1 MEALPLASELFY
13 HDPLGSP
20 AKPDIESVTMENKE
34 IARIF
39 SETADLM
46 EISGEDPF
54 RVRSY
59 RNAIRAIENL
69 SERLEDILADPERKL
84 TDIPSIG
91 KGMAA
96 HIEEISRTGELTL
109 HREMASK
116 YPAVALDLLKL
127 QGLGPKGVG
136 LLLTHFRVQSLEDV
150 EKLCREGKLRE
161 LPRMGE
167 KLEQKILKSIESFKR
182 SAGRFL
188 VNTASELAEELKQY
202 LSHCPGV
209 KKITPAGSLR
219 RGKETIG
226 DIDLLVTGGSA
237 DQIAAH
243 FLKFPKIA
251 EVIAQGENKISVK
264 LKEGIQV
271 DLRMLE
277 PESYGAAL
285 LYFTGSK
292 AHNVA
297 LRDKAKRMGYKLS
310 EYGLFRISDGEKV
323 AGRTEEEVYKKL
335 GLAYIEPELRE
346 DNGELDA
353 AESGHLPR
361 LLRLEDIRGDLHMHT
376 TATDGRCSILEMAQA
391 AQGRGLEYIAI
402 TDHSKALAMANGM
415 NEKRVLAQIRE
426 IRKIESRLEG
436 FRIFAGTEVDIHQN
450 GTLDLDDEVLAQL
463 DVVVASVHSYM
474 NLPAEEMTERLL
486 RAFENPYLSI
496 VAHPTGRLLL
506 RREPFGF
513 DVEKVLEE
521 AHRKHIALEINS
533 FPDRLDL
540 GDHNIRLA
548 KQKGVKLVIST
559 DSHHTKHLEHIQ
571 YGVRMARRGWLE
583 KKDVLNT
590 LPAAEFKKAIYRR
603 PSRTAASAGD
613 S

>member
-1 MEALPLASELFY
+1 
-13 HDPLGSP
+13 
-20 AKPDIESVTMENKE
+20 MENKE

-54 RVRSY
+54 RIRSY
-59 RNAIRAIENL
+59 RNATRAIENL
-69 SERLEDILADPERKL
+69 SERIEDILSDPERKL

-109 HREMASK
+109 HRELASK
-116 YPAVALDLLKL
+116 YPAVALDLLNL

-136 LLLTHFRVQSLEDV
+136 MLLTHFKVQSLEDV

-167 KLEQKILKSIESFKR
+167 KLEQKLLKSIESFKR
-182 SAGRFL
+182 SAGRHL
-188 VNTASELAEELKQY
+188 INMASDLAEELKQY
-202 LSHCPGV
+202 LSHCPDV
-209 KKITPAGSLR
+209 KKVTPAGSLR
-219 RGKETIG
+219 RGAETIG
-226 DIDLLVTGGSA
+226 DIDLLVTGGVPA
-237 DQIAAH
+237 EIAAH

-251 EVIAQGENKISVK
+251 ETIAKGENKVSVK

-285 LYFTGSK
+285 QYFTGSK
-292 AHNVA
+292 AHSVA
-297 LRDKAKRMGYKLS
+297 LRDRAKRLGFKLS
-310 EYGLFRISDGEKV
+310 EYGLFRISDGERV
-323 AGRTEEEVYKKL
+323 ASRTEEEVYKKL

-346 DNGELDA
+346 NNGEIDA
-353 AESGHLPR
+353 AGAGKLPH
-361 LLRLEDIRGDLHMHT
+361 LLRPEDIRGDLHMHT
-376 TATDGRCSILEMAQA
+376 TATDGQCSILEMAQA
-391 AQGRGLEYIAI
+391 AQARGLEYIAI

-415 NEKRVLAQIRE
+415 NEKRVLAQIKE
-426 IRKIESRLEG
+426 IRKVESHLEG
-436 FRIFAGTEVDIHQN
+436 FRIFTGTEVDIHQK

-463 DVVVASVHSYM
+463 DVVVASVHSYF
-474 NLPAEEMTERLL
+474 NLPAKEMTERLL
-486 RAFENPYLSI
+486 AAFENPNLNI

-513 DVEKVLEE
+513 DIEKVLEE
-521 AHRKHIALEINS
+521 AHRRHIALEINS
-533 FPDRLDL
+533 SPERLDF

-559 DSHHTKHLEHIQ
+559 DSHHTSHLANIQ

-590 LPAAEFKKAIYRR
+590 LHAAEFQKAIARG
-603 PSRTAASAGD
+603 SAR
-613 S
+613 